1 MMKSVDVVGF
11 LKDLVRCATLVF
23 LFLPYEF
30 QLGLSFSTNLTSL
43 MKSQYYPK
51 YPEVGHP

>member
-23 LFLPYEF
+23 LLLPYDF

-51 YPEVGHP
+51 SRVLDPP